1 MAQGFFQAMQARK
14 EKVRKAYGMVPRQPY
29 NRNPDIVKDLMEKT
43 FLERRRLT
51 TQTET

>member
-1 MAQGFFQAMQARK
+1 MHDRK
-14 EKVRKAYGMVPRQPY
+14 EKVREAYGMVDMPRQPY